1 MGTTFSISLPMQR
14 IPQTVLETIENN
26 PAFVRY
32 TNPAVTSRISHDI
45 LRSSQKELSQKN
57 ESVKA
62 ANSQT
67 TKTQDLTDNLSEP
80 NVSLLLESGHQLN
93 DAGGGPVCQDND
105 TTAERSTISQSSN
118 VNVRLPPLVGLM
130 ASSNSNNTSGRTLLD
145 DVGEKYHILVV
156 DDSPLNRKMLSKLLK
171 SKGHVVE
178 EAADGQKGV
187 DIVKRAA
194 DAGRH
199 FDVILMDFVMPVMD
213 GPAATRAIRDMKIK
227 TPIFGLTGS
236 LLRTYMSNML

>member
-14 IPQTVLETIENN
+14 IPQKVLDSIENN

-32 TNPAVTSRISHDI
+32 TNPAISRRKSHDI
-45 LRSSQKELSQKN
+45 LRSSHKEMSQKN
-57 ESVKA
+57 GLVKSA
-62 ANSQT
+62 KNQAS
-67 TKTQDLTDNLSEP
+67 KMRDLIDNLRES
-80 NVSLLLESGHQLN
+80 NVNLLLESGHQLN

-105 TTAERSTISQSSN
+105 TSSQ
-118 VNVRLPPLVGLM
+118 PK
-130 ASSNSNNTSGRTLLD
+130 SGRSVSICTSVRTIVD
-145 DVGEKYHILVV
+145 DGGEKYHILIV

-171 SKGHVVE
+171 SKGHVIE

-187 DIVKRAA
+187 DIVKQTA

-199 FDVILMDFVMPVMD
+199 YDVILMDFVMPVMD
-213 GPAATRAIRDMKIK
+213 GPTATRAIRAMKIK

-236 LLRTYMSNML
+236 LLHTYMSNVL